1 MALNRKLTPLLAG
14 RVINSILPGEGM
26 LWIVFSDGSELRI
39 KNTAS
44 APHEPFIGRAV
55 QRVRQAGNS
64 MTIDFD
70 DQASLEIT
78 LAEATSSVMLRN
90 KDCVL
95 EYTD

>member
-14 RVINSILPGEGM
+14 RVINSFLPEEGT
-26 LWIVFSDGSELRI
+26 LWIVFTDGSELRI

-44 APHEPFIGRAV
+44 ALHESFIGRTV
-55 QRVRQAGNS
+55 QRVRQDGTS
-64 MTIDFD
+64 MTIDYD
-70 DQASLEIT
+70 DDTSLEIT

-95 EYTD
+95 EYAD